1 MMKRVGWS
9 LLGIVVSACSSE
21 TSDTAAESPCADIA
35 GNYSVTTSRVS
46 GTCDSSLD
54 KTTSTL
60 GVTKG
65 ADGTYTLIFPGLE
78 GGCAAT
84 LDATSCKLTAPCSA
98 KAADGTTVATAN
110 LDYTFTKK
118 GYTGSSA
125 FGIRPPS
132 VTTACDVTYRETGTK
147 L

>member
-1 MMKRVGWS
+1 MMKLVAWS
-9 LLGIVVSACSSE
+9 LLGIAVSACSS
-21 TSDTAAESPCADIA
+21 DADGAAAPSPCADIA
-35 GNYSVTTSRVS
+35 GNYSVTTSRLS
-46 GTCDSSLD
+46 GTCDASLD

-60 GVTKG
+60 GVTKA

-84 LDATSCKLTAPCSA
+84 LDETSCKLTAPCSA

-110 LDYTFTKK
+110 LDYTFKK
-118 GYTGSSA
+118 DGYTGSSA

-132 VTTACDVTYRETGTK
+132 VATACDVTYRETGTK